1 MKRFLIL
8 GLACLAYGKHF
19 NPKDYDE
26 VIDVQ
31 ADSQEDEDKL
41 DPLTRPP
48 KCFGI
53 ALADAVDIGPF
64 QAGAL
69 IGLLKNG

>member
-1 MKRFLIL
+1 MKKFLIL
-8 GLACLAYGKHF
+8 GLTCLTLGKHF
-19 NPKDYDE
+19 NPEDYDE
-26 VIDVQ
+26 VIDVN

-53 ALADAVDIGPF
+53 ALADAVDIGPY
-64 QAGAL
+64 
-69 IGLLKNG
+69 